1 MIRRYLE
8 FRRLG
13 LGWKHSLAEW
23 LATRSPQTFFRMGNL
38 VGTLEWL
45 WRRRVSAA
53 VAKRLRSLQALA
65 GSNSSSAKPR
75 DYFCKFWCLKLAHAY
90 IALAPRERVE
100 QILEVEGVDLLRE
113 ALELKRGVVLA
124 GLHSLH
130 GHLAAAYLVRLG
142 IPTISFRKATRET
155 LLGTA
160 AEKLIFYGAQ
170 PVFMDEAQPFGAV
183 LKRAYD
189 WLRQG
194 NAVFVY
200 VDGIYGSDEIPLKV
214 LGREFPFRPGLLRAA
229 SFLKTPVLGVV
240 ATCEGGRIRIRFLP
254 PETIEE
260 PSDTQ
265 MILQRLAQ
273 AYEDVVRRCP
283 TTLPLGKFERRFV
296 KQK

>member
-8 FRRLG
+8 FCRLG
-13 LGWKHSLAEW
+13 LGWKHCLAEW
-23 LATRSPQTFFRMGNL
+23 LASRSPQTFFRVCNL
-38 VGTLEWL
+38 LGTIEWL
-45 WRRRVSAA
+45 WRRRASAT

-75 DYFCKFWCLKLAHAY
+75 DYFCKYWCLKLAHAY
-90 IALAPRERVE
+90 IALAPRERME
-100 QILEVEGVDLLRE
+100 QILELEGTDLLRE

-142 IPTISFRKATRET
+142 TPTISFRKATRAT

-160 AEKLIFYGAQ
+160 AERLIFYGAQ

-200 VDGIYGSDEIPLKV
+200 VDGVYGSDEIPVPV
-214 LGREFPFRPGLLRAA
+214 LGRDFPFRPGLLRAA
-229 SFLKTPVLGVV
+229 SFLKTPVIGAV
-240 ATCEGGRIRIRFLP
+240 ATCEGRKIRIRFLD
-254 PETIEE
+254 PETIEH
-260 PSDTQ
+260 PDDTAK
-265 MILQRLAQ
+265 ILQRLAR

-283 TTLPLGKFERRFV
+283 STLPLGKFEQWLI
-296 KQK
+296 K